1 MGLKMGYQKSSVEML
16 VSAVNQN
23 TVTLASEMN
32 LEADAVIINQCQE
45 DRYTEYLYQDHMIRC
60 VYSRQKGVG
69 RSRNLALLYA
79 EAQLLLFADE
89 DIRYRDGYAQDIRRE
104 FDQHPEADMILFN
117 VRQSEGRETY
127 HNNDFGRV
135 RWYSCGRYPAYS
147 ICVRKKKLQEAGVMF
162 SLLFGGGAQYSNGED
177 SLFLQECLRK
187 KMRIYHS
194 PIEIGHEI
202 VRKSTWFE
210 GYTDKFFIDRGVLYH
225 FLYGRFASLFAL
237 RFLYKNRKTMC
248 RERSLRKCYEL
259 MKKGMQSV

>member
-1 MGLKMGYQKSSVEML
+1 MGQKMEFHKSSIEMM
-16 VSAVNQN
+16 VSAVDQN
-23 TVTLASEMN
+23 IETLASEMN
-32 LEADAVIINQCQE
+32 LETDAVIINQCQE
-45 DRYTEYLYQDHMIRC
+45 DRYTEHLYQNHLIRC
-60 VYSRQKGVG
+60 AYSRQKGVG

-79 EAQLLLFADE
+79 EAQFLLFADE
-89 DIRYRDGYAQDIRRE
+89 DIRYREGYAQAISQE
-104 FDQHPEADMILFN
+104 FEQHPEADMILFN

-162 SLLFGGGAQYSNGED
+162 SLLFGGGAEYSNGED

-187 KMRIYHS
+187 KLRIYHS
-194 PIEIGHEI
+194 PIEIGYEI
-202 VRKSTWFE
+202 ARKSTWFD
-210 GYTDKFFIDRGVLYH
+210 GYTEKFFIDRGVLYH
-225 FLYGRFASLFAL
+225 FLYGRFAALLAL

-248 RERSLRKCYEL
+248 NKMSLSTCYKL

>member
-1 MGLKMGYQKSSVEML
+1 MGQKMEYQKSSIEML

-23 TVTLASEMN
+23 MGTLASEMN
-32 LEADAVIINQCQE
+32 LETDAIIINQCSE
-45 DRYTEYLYQDHMIRC
+45 DRYTEYWYREHLIRC
-60 VYSRQKGVG
+60 AHSRQQGVG

-79 EAQLLLFADE
+79 EGELLLFADE
-89 DIRYRDGYAQDIRRE
+89 DIRYRDGYAQDIRQE
-104 FDQHPEADMILFN
+104 FDRHPEADMILFN
-117 VRQSEGRETY
+117 VTQSEGRETY
-127 HNNDFGRV
+127 HSAEFGPV

-177 SLFLQECLRK
+177 SLFLQECLQK
-187 KMRIYHS
+187 NVRIYRS

-225 FLYGRFASLFAL
+225 FLYGRFAAL
-237 RFLYKNRKTMC
+237 LAWRFLYKNRKTMC